1 MRLRVQPLARSQLSS
16 RPQSNGPGKF
26 APYYDHPVGFAKD
39 VLGVDLW
46 PGQQEILRAAHTSN
60 RFAVRSGNKTGK
72 STSLVCVAL
81 WFACTRPRAR
91 VIMSAPT
98 HRQIRAILWKEL
110 KRVYHDALE
119 DLGGQLHEMPENG
132 LQWGD
137 GREIVGFFTTEP
149 EKMAGISGP
158 AVLFL
163 VDEASGYPQEIF
175 DSIEGNRAGGAKLGI
190 ASNPTML
197 SGYFH
202 EAFTSKRHLW
212 KLLHL
217 SSEEAARQGIPGL
230 ATREWID
237 EKFDEWGEDSP
248 LYSVRV
254 LGEFPTLQENTI
266 ISMADIEGAIQR
278 FDGDTPDAPLQI
290 GVDVARFGDDW
301 TVMCPR
307 RGMRAFSLTR
317 FRGDG
322 MQVAGKVM
330 EMVRFRRYS
339 AYERVRVKVD
349 VIGVGASVVDALQP
363 FHETREIE
371 LVEVNV
377 SETAFGERAQ
387 KEYANLRTQL
397 WFDLA
402 AWIRKGGCFPADGE
416 LEGELIAHRYK
427 FQDRTG
433 RREVL
438 AKDKVKDILKRSPD
452 KADALALAVFDGR
465 SASFSAVG
473 IPSRYSRVQ

>member
-1 MRLRVQPLARSQLSS
+1 M
-16 RPQSNGPGKF
+16 
-26 APYYDHPVGFAKD
+26 
-39 VLGVDLW
+39 LGVTLW
-46 PGQQEILRAAHTSN
+46 AGQEEILRAAQASG
-60 RFAVRSGNKTGK
+60 RFAVRSGHKTGK
-72 STSLVCVAL
+72 STALVCLSL
-81 WFACTRPRAR
+81 WFACTRYRAR
-91 VIMSAPT
+91 VILTAPT

-110 KRVYHDALE
+110 KRIYHDAVQ
-119 DLGGQLHEMPENG
+119 DLGGQLNEMPENG

-175 DSIEGNRAGGAKLGI
+175 DAIEGNRAGGAKLGMS
-190 ASNPTML
+190 SNPTML

-202 EAFTSKRHLW
+202 EAFTAKRHLW

-217 SSEEAARQGIPGL
+217 SSEEAAKTHIPGL
-230 ATREWID
+230 ATQEWID

-248 LYSVRV
+248 LYAVRV
-254 LGEFPTLQENTI
+254 RGDFPTLQENTI
-266 ISMADIEGAIQR
+266 ISLADIEGAILR
-278 FDGDTPDAPLQI
+278 YGGDVPDAPLEI

-307 RGMRAFSLTR
+307 RGLRAYALTR

-322 MQVAGKVM
+322 PQVAGKVM
-330 EMVRFRRYS
+330 EVVRFRRYS
-339 AYERVRVKVD
+339 NYERVRVKVD
-349 VIGVGASVVDALQP
+349 VIGVGAAVVDALRP
-363 FHETREIE
+363 FHESREID

-377 SETAFGERAQ
+377 SETAFGEKAQ
-387 KEYANLRTQL
+387 KEYVNLRTQL

-402 AWIRKGGCFPADGE
+402 SWIRKGGCFPNDGE

-427 FQDRTG
+427 FQERTG

-438 AKDKVKDILKRSPD
+438 PKDKVKEILKRSPD

-473 IPSRYSRVQ
+473 IPSRYARGQ